1 MKYHDVYLANG
12 VVIRTRVDFIFFRIE
27 SVEIL
32 PVLLIGSIPRDVLEY
47 GNPPYFE
54 KRRRLTVITVLH
66 THNKLQVITASII
79 NVCNKV
85 PCGFETRLI
94 SYCCAELTRL
104 IVDIT
109 TRAGA
114 L

>member
-1 MKYHDVYLANG
+1 MLC
-12 VVIRTRVDFIFFRIE
+12 TRVDFILFRME
-27 SVEIL
+27 SVKI
-32 PVLLIGSIPRDVLEY
+32 PSVLLIASIPRDVLEY
-47 GNPPYFE
+47 SNSPYFE

-79 NVCNKV
+79 NVCNKLR
-85 PCGFETRLI
+85 CGFEPRLI